1 MELAKTHTKVCYNQ
15 SYGVPSSHYGFLK
28 EMPKMCS
35 RGLSL
40 NFFQPMV
47 YSFSVWRQYHFSV
60 CLYGRLH
67 LKVFFNDILSVN

>member
-40 NFFQPMV
+40 NFFNPWCIHFRCGGNIISVYVCMV
-47 YSFSVWRQYHFSV
+47 DY
-60 CLYGRLH
+60 
-67 LKVFFNDILSVN
+67 I